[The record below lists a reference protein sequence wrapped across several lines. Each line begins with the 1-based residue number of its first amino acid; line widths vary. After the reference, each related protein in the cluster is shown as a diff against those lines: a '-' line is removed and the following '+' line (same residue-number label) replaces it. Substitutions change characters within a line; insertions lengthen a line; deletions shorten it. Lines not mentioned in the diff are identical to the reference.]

1 MCFVFCII
9 IIYIFTPQTKKLF
22 IMKAI
27 FFIKSLQEHF
37 TISLDKLQMH
47 LFNTDKKL
55 QLNNSLK
62 KDIQLQFTLDK
73 KIKLSKSDI
82 QILTIK

>member
-1 MCFVFCII
+1 MFCILYYNY
-9 IIYIFTPQTKKLF
+9 IYIYTKLF

-82 QILTIK
+82 QILTIT

>member
-1 MCFVFCII
+1 
-9 IIYIFTPQTKKLF
+9 
-22 IMKAI
+22 MKAI
-27 FFIKSLQEHF
+27 FFIKSSQEHF

-47 LFNTDKKL
+47 LFKTDKKL

>member
-1 MCFVFCII
+1 
-9 IIYIFTPQTKKLF
+9 
-22 IMKAI
+22 MKAI
-27 FFIKSLQEHF
+27 FFIKPLQEHF
-37 TISLDKLQMH
+37 TISLHKLQMH

-82 QILTIK
+82 KILTIK

>member
-1 MCFVFCII
+1 
-9 IIYIFTPQTKKLF
+9 
-22 IMKAI
+22 MKAI

-47 LFNTDKKL
+47 LFTTDKKL

-82 QILTIK
+82 KILTIK